1 MNFDIRRIFLFQ
13 IKMTDEY
20 LVNKNFDEVK
30 NSSNNI
36 ILFGSVGNGKTTLI
50 NKLCKCNLLTKN
62 DGFSCTRD
70 AQYCRTPDGSIII
83 DFPGLNAAE
92 DIVKHLKIQKSTLS
106 VIPAKMICLVTKLTE
121 RYDDIIKALLQMA
134 RIFHENRNNLAII
147 ITFCE
152 KITITQEAEISKVIE
167 KKIKIKTEN
176 IIFTSNKMSSETL
189 LGKIN
194 GIKSRMNNIEKI
206 QLKDRDLLNTVG
218 NDGDID
224 VIEDRDK
231 FLNEFKDSL
240 EKFKEEFNKASE
252 NSLKFALYYAFVDY
266 KEELIERF
274 SNLIQNKVTD
284 TDTAIVEIITF
295 NNEIFNDFNGFT
307 KQVQSALKAETA
319 NFDNGEHNNRYKK
332 CPHCGTIWFKVKGCN
347 SMPCGRRTKLR
358 DIFLG
363 RFKNYIVKF
372 THGVFKINTLSD
384 ASDKDAGKD
393 SEFVGLTEEE
403 KQLNLNRNG
412 KSLIQPQGCG
422 RQLDWTKMEDVT
434 ELINKKITEISMDS
448 YDNKVKEKINNVKID
463 IFN

>member
-1 MNFDIRRIFLFQ
+1 
-13 IKMTDEY
+13 MTDEY
-20 LVNKNFDEVK
+20 LVNKNFEEIK

-36 ILFGSVGNGKTTLI
+36 ILFGSVGNGKTTII
-50 NKLCKCNLLTKN
+50 NKLCQCNLLTKN

-70 AQYCRTPDGSIII
+70 VQYCRTPDGSLII

-106 VIPAKMICLVTKLTE
+106 VIPAKMICLVTKLTT
-121 RYDDIIKALLQMA
+121 RYDDIIKSLLQMV
-134 RIFHENRNNLAII
+134 RIFAENRNNLVII

-152 KITITQEAEISKVIE
+152 DITITQEAEISKVIE

-176 IIFTSNKMSSETL
+176 IIFTSNKMSADTL

-194 GIKSRMNNIEKI
+194 RIKLRMDNIEKI

-224 VIEDRDK
+224 VIEDRDN

-240 EKFKEEFNKASE
+240 EKFKQEFNKASE
-252 NSLKFALYYAFVDY
+252 NSLKFALYYAFFDY

-319 NFDNGEHNNRYKK
+319 NFDNGEHNNRYKR

-358 DIFLG
+358 DIFFG

-372 THGVFKINTLSD
+372 THGIFKINTLSD
-384 ASDKDAGKD
+384 SSDKDAGQD

-403 KQLNLNRNG
+403 KKLNMNRNG
-412 KSLIQPQGCG
+412 KCLIQPQGCG

-434 ELINKKITEISMDS
+434 DSINKKITEISMDS
-448 YDNKVKEKINNVKID
+448 YDNKVKEKINSVKID

>member
-1 MNFDIRRIFLFQ
+1 
-13 IKMTDEY
+13 MTDEY

-50 NKLCKCNLLTKN
+50 NKLCNCNLMTKV

-70 AQYCRTPDGSIII
+70 VQYCRTPDGSLII

-106 VIPAKMICLVTKLTE
+106 VIPARMICLVTKLTA
-121 RYDDIIKALLQMA
+121 RYDDIVKALLQMV
-134 RIFHENRNNLAII
+134 RIFIENRNNLAII

-152 KITITQEAEISKVIE
+152 DITITQEAEISKVIE

-176 IIFTSNKMSSETL
+176 IIFTSNNMSSETL

-194 GIKSRMNNIEKI
+194 RIKSRMNNIEKI

-224 VIEDRDK
+224 IIEDRDK
-231 FLNEFKDSL
+231 FMNEFKDSL
-240 EKFKEEFNKASE
+240 EKFKEEFNKASD

-266 KEELIERF
+266 KEDLIERF
-274 SNLIQNKVTD
+274 SNLVKNKVTD

-319 NFDNGEHNNRYKK
+319 NFDNGEHNNRYKR
-332 CPHCGTIWFKVKGCN
+332 CPHCGTIWFKIKGCN

-358 DIFLG
+358 DIFFG
-363 RFKNYIVKF
+363 RFKNYVVKF
-372 THGVFKINTLSD
+372 THGIFNINTLSD
-384 ASDKDAGKD
+384 ASDKDAGQD

-403 KQLNLNRNG
+403 KKLNMNRNG
-412 KSLIQPQGCG
+412 KCLIQPQGCG

-434 ELINKKITEISMDS
+434 DLINKKITEISMDS
-448 YDNKVKEKINNVKID
+448 YDNKVKEKINSVKID

>member
-1 MNFDIRRIFLFQ
+1 
-13 IKMTDEY
+13 MTDEY

-50 NKLCKCNLLTKN
+50 NKLCNCNLMTKV

-70 AQYCRTPDGSIII
+70 VQYCRTPDGSLII

-106 VIPAKMICLVTKLTE
+106 VIPARMICLVTKLTA
-121 RYDDIIKALLQMA
+121 RYDDIVKALLQMA
-134 RIFHENRNNLAII
+134 RIFHENRNNIVII

-176 IIFTSNKMSSETL
+176 IIFTSNNMSSETL

-194 GIKSRMNNIEKI
+194 RIKSRMNNIEKI

-224 VIEDRDK
+224 IIEDRDK
-231 FLNEFKDSL
+231 FMNEFKDSL
-240 EKFKEEFNKASE
+240 EKFKEEFNKASD
-252 NSLKFALYYAFVDY
+252 NSLKFALYYAFVDF

-319 NFDNGEHNNRYKK
+319 NFDNGEHNNRYKR
-332 CPHCGTIWFKVKGCN
+332 CPHCGTIWFKIKGCN

-358 DIFLG
+358 DIFFG
-363 RFKNYIVKF
+363 RFKNYVVKF
-372 THGVFKINTLSD
+372 THGIFNINTLSD
-384 ASDKDAGKD
+384 ASDKDAGQD

-403 KQLNLNRNG
+403 KKLNMNRNG
-412 KSLIQPQGCG
+412 KCLIQPQGCG

-434 ELINKKITEISMDS
+434 DLINKRITEISMDS
-448 YDNKVKEKINNVKID
+448 YDNKVKEKINSVKID